1 MGKSNFTPVVLGL
14 LIAFSSISGCLGND
28 LFDTADKKGKPGGL
42 ALACLSSAK
51 YTSMVVEIDY
61 DPGYMPEQS
70 SINLLKTRLQEVCDK
85 PNGISVELTETNF
98 GHTGTWDANDVREQ
112 GWEHKSNQPQTGST
126 LYWQALFPSSE
137 YSNEDGETVLG
148 VAVDASTVAIFKETV
163 EDAEGPIFSRPSA
176 EEIENSV
183 LVHEFG
189 HLLGLVNL
197 VYKSPV
203 DHEDKDHPG
212 HSNNEDSVMY
222 WAIEQANL
230 ANIITGELPD
240 DFDNDDLNDL
250 AGMQSGEIPVTD
262 QLWLP

>member
-1 MGKSNFTPVVLGL
+1 MGVSRSIPLMLALLMMTMSFAGCFGGNVLAVKDNRG
-14 LIAFSSISGCLGND
+14 I
-28 LFDTADKKGKPGGL
+28 PGGL
-42 ALACLSSAK
+42 TLACLSADK

-61 DPGYMPEQS
+61 ESGYKPEQS
-70 SINLLKTRLQEVCDK
+70 SVDLLKTRLGEVCDK
-85 PNGISVELTETNF
+85 PGGINVLLTETNF
-98 GHTGTWDANDVREQ
+98 EHSGSWTADDVREK
-112 GWEHKSNQPQTGST
+112 GWMHKSNQPQTGST
-126 LYWQALFPSSE
+126 LYWQAIFPSTGYE
-137 YSNEDGETVLG
+137 NNDVLG
-148 VAVDASTVAIFKETV
+148 VAVDASTVAIFKDAV
-163 EDAEGPIFSRPSA
+163 EEAEGPFFSRPSA

-222 WAIEQANL
+222 WAIESVNL
-230 ANIITGELPD
+230 RNFITGELPD
-240 DFDNDDLNDL
+240 EFDNDDLNDL
-250 AGMQSGEIPVTD
+250 SGMLSGEIPVTD